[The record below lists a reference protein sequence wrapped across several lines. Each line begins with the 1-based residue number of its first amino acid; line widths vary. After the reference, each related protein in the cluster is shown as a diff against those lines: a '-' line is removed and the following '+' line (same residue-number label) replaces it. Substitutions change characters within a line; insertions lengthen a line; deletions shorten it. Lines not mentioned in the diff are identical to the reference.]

1 MKYCCYLI
9 LTEET
14 LRVQDS
20 FNLKKVSKMKKITL
34 IVLLFCVS
42 YLSAQEAKYSI
53 KNVSVNTKYS
63 DFGVSYFGE
72 NTVVFASARKDKNIR
87 KRVWLINNQ
96 PFLELYKGTIGENGE
111 IANVERFSK
120 AINTKYHES
129 NVAFTKD
136 LNTVYFTRNNYLDK
150 KIKKDSTGMIL
161 NQLYR
166 AQIGSDGEWSNI
178 QGMPFNSNDYQT
190 GHPVL
195 NDAEDKLYFIS
206 DMPGS
211 YGLTDIYVVDIN
223 TDGTYGEPKNLGP
236 DVNTSRSEMFP
247 FIDKNNVLYYSSNGF
262 ADSKGGL
269 DVYATKLTKNN
280 VYEIPQNLGFPINSN
295 TDDYSFVINKNSK
308 TGYFSSNR
316 KGGKGD
322 DDIYS
327 FVELYPVSFACT
339 QEIAGVV
346 RDKNSS
352 ALLPGTM
359 VTLYKNGEK
368 VESVIVGND
377 ATFNFIVDCEASY
390 KAIATKENYKDDSKE
405 LTTTDKD
412 GVKSNL
418 ELYLLQDEFVTIRGH
433 LMININPIYFDL
445 DKAEIR
451 DDAAIE
457 LQRVVDIMV
466 KYPGLV
472 VQIGSHTDS
481 RAPDDY
487 NWILSSK
494 RAISS
499 MDWIITNG
507 IDKNRIFGGGYGET
521 QLVNGCSNGVKCTDA
536 EHQLNRR
543 TEFIIVNPGVVKQ

>member
-481 RAPDDY
+481 RA
-487 NWILSSK
+487 
-494 RAISS
+494 
-499 MDWIITNG
+499 
-507 IDKNRIFGGGYGET
+507 
-521 QLVNGCSNGVKCTDA
+521 
-536 EHQLNRR
+536 
-543 TEFIIVNPGVVKQ
+543 